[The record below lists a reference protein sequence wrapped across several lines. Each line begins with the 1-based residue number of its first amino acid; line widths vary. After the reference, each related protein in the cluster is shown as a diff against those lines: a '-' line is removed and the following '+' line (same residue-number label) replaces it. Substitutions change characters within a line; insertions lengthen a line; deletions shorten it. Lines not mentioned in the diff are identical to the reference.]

1 MKMTHLKTVLSFILC
16 IVLVAAIALFTTGCN
31 ENTEAPET
39 TTSAQAEVKVVGE
52 GENKFPFIVTY
63 ADGKTEEFEIHTD
76 KTIVGE
82 ALLELELINGDEG
95 QYGLYVKEV
104 NGITAD
110 YDVDGTYWAFYV
122 DGEYAMSSVD
132 TTEIEDGKTYSFK
145 VEKG

>member
-1 MKMTHLKTVLSFILC
+1 MHRILLVIHQRNHLRCF
-16 IVLVAAIALFTTGCN
+16 
-31 ENTEAPET
+31 
-39 TTSAQAEVKVVGE
+39 
-52 GENKFPFIVTY
+52 
-63 ADGKTEEFEIHTD
+63 
-76 KTIVGE
+76 E

-110 YDVDGTYWAFYV
+110 YDVDQTYWAFYV